1 MTDPGPSQPPSVPP
15 QPWQTPAGSP
25 WASPGAPDAP
35 PASPSAQPPQ
45 YGERLPAGQ
54 QPQYGPPFPQAP
66 TGWTP
71 PPKPGLI
78 PLRPLTLG
86 DILGGAFQVLRR
98 NPKPTFGFALLMS
111 LVTTFVVGIASG
123 AIMFF
128 AIDRIASAPT
138 ADRDAITAGTVA
150 LGGITLIVVS
160 VMSVALTTLVQGI
173 IAIEVVR
180 GALGEK
186 HTLGGL
192 WRVARGRLL
201 ALVAWTLLVFAA
213 VMVAL
218 LLIGGLV
225 ALVFIAA
232 GTTAGIVTVVIAVLL
247 VGLGGTALSLWLST
261 KLAFVPTAI
270 VVERRS
276 IVDAVRR
283 SWRLTVG
290 HFWRILGITL
300 LVSIILSVALQ
311 IVSLPVSFLAPFASI
326 LVNPNDSPEASI
338 AVTLVL
344 TVLSLALLAV
354 ATAVTLVAQSAVPAL
369 LYLDVRMRSEGL
381 DLELQRFV
389 EDRAAGAPVP
399 ENPYLPPTA

>member
-1 MTDPGPSQPPSVPP
+1 MSDPGS
-15 QPWQTPAGSP
+15 WQAPAASP
-25 WASPGAPDAP
+25 WATPGAPDARQAGP
-35 PASPSAQPPQ
+35 TPPQ
-45 YGERLPAGQ
+45 Q
-54 QPQYGPPFPQAP
+54 HQYPYPPAP

-111 LVTTFVVGIASG
+111 LVSTFVVGIVSG
-123 AIMFF
+123 VVMFF
-128 AIDRIASAPT
+128 AIERIASAP
-138 ADRDAITAGTVA
+138 AEDRDTISAGTIA
-150 LGGITLIVVS
+150 LGGITLLVAS
-160 VMSVALTTLVQGI
+160 VLTIALSTLVQGI
-173 IAIEVVR
+173 ISIEVTR

-186 HTLGGL
+186 HTLRGL
-192 WRVARGRLL
+192 WSVAKGRLL

-213 VMVAL
+213 VMLVL
-218 LLIGGLV
+218 LVIAALV
-225 ALVFIAA
+225 AVVFVAV
-232 GTTAGIVTVVIAVLL
+232 GTTAGIVTIVVAVLL
-247 VGLGGTALSLWLST
+247 VSLGGTALSLWLST
-261 KLAFVPTAI
+261 KLAFVPVAI

-276 IVDAVRR
+276 IVDAIRR
-283 SWRLTVG
+283 SWRLTIG

-300 LVSIILSVALQ
+300 LVSVILSVALQ
-311 IVSLPVSFLAPFASI
+311 IVSLPISFLTPFASI
-326 LVNPNDSPEASI
+326 LVNPNDSLEASL
-338 AVTLVL
+338 AVMLVL
-344 TVLSLALLAV
+344 TVLSFALLAV

-399 ENPYLPPTA
+399 ENPYLPHVA